1 MGTQRYLTK
10 GYRMQLSGK
19 RVTVVGLGREG
30 IALVHYLSEQGAQIT
45 ISDNKTEF
53 ELAPFLAQIQGI
65 SARLSPGRHAPEDF
79 RHADIIFISAGIP
92 TDLPQL
98 VEARQLGIP
107 ISSIT
112 QLFFELCPAPIIGI
126 TGSSGK
132 TTTTTLIGE
141 FLKAQGG
148 RQVIVGGNIGRTVL
162 GDLPQITPDSIIVLE
177 MSFNQLEIMTQS
189 PHIALLLN
197 ITPNHLDRCRTME
210 VYAECKRQILYHQRP
225 EDFAILNP
233 DNPLSAESRTGTP
246 GKVLW
251 FSRHHPV
258 EVGAFLEDGWYVFRD
273 FDGRQTRICRADQTI
288 IPGNHNH
295 ENVLAAIAAT
305 HLVGVRPEAM
315 TQVISS
321 FPGVAHRLQ
330 YVAEVN
336 GVRYINDSIATAPE
350 RMMAALKVYEQQR
363 QPLVLIAG
371 GRDKHLPWEECA
383 ERIVRQVHALVLLG
397 EATELIAD
405 AISAARERVPVGEQ
419 TLQQVYRATS
429 MADAVHGAA
438 ALARPGDVV
447 LLSPGGTS
455 FDLFVDFAD
464 RGEQFAREVQRLRE
478 S

>member
-1 MGTQRYLTK
+1 
-10 GYRMQLSGK
+10 MQLSGK

-30 IALVHYLSEQGAQIT
+30 VALVQYLGEQGAQIT
-45 ISDNKTEF
+45 VSDGKSEA

-65 SARLSPGRHAPEDF
+65 PVKLSLGGHAREDF
-79 RHADIIFISAGIP
+79 VQADVIFISAGIYS
-92 TDLPQL
+92 DLPPL

-112 QLFFELCPAPIIGI
+112 RLFFELCPAPIIGI

-141 FLKAQGG
+141 LLKAQGD

-162 GDLPQITPDSIIVLE
+162 GDLPHITADSIVVLE

-197 ITPNHLDRCRTME
+197 ITPNHLDRCGTME
-210 VYAECKRQILYHQRP
+210 VYTECKRQILHHQHA
-225 EDFAILNP
+225 DDYAILNP
-233 DNPLSAESRTGTP
+233 DNPLSAESRRCTP
-246 GKVLW
+246 GKALW
-251 FSRHHPV
+251 FSRQHPV
-258 EVGAFLEDGWYVFRD
+258 DVGAFLEDGWYVFRG
-273 FDGRQTRICRADQTI
+273 FDGRKTRICPADQTL
-288 IPGNHNH
+288 IPGDHNR

-305 HLVGVRPEAM
+305 SLVGVQPETM
-315 TQVISS
+315 TRVISS

-330 YVAEVN
+330 YVAEFN
-336 GVRYINDSIATAPE
+336 GVRFINDSIATAPE
-350 RMMAALKVYEQQR
+350 RMMAALKVYEQQN

-383 ERIVRQVHALVLLG
+383 ERIVRQVHGLVLLG
-397 EATELIAD
+397 EATDLIAN
-405 AISAARERVPVGEQ
+405 AVSAARERVPTAEQ
-419 TLQQVYRATS
+419 GLHDIYRATS

-438 ALARPGDVV
+438 DLARPGDVV

-455 FDLFVDFAD
+455 FDLFIDFAD
-464 RGEQFAREVQRLRE
+464 RGEQFAREATKLGTA
-478 S
+478 

>member
-1 MGTQRYLTK
+1 
-10 GYRMQLSGK
+10 MQFHGK
-19 RVTVVGLGREG
+19 HVTVVGLGREG
-30 IALVHYLSEQGAQIT
+30 VALVQYLGEQGARIT
-45 ISDNKTEF
+45 ISDSKTEA

-65 SARLSPGRHAPEDF
+65 PARLSLGGHAPQDF
-79 RHADIIFISAGIP
+79 LQADVIFISAGIP
-92 TDLPQL
+92 TDLPPL
-98 VEARQLGIP
+98 AEARQLGIP

-112 QLFFELCPAPIIGI
+112 RLFFELCPAPIIGI

-141 FLKAQGG
+141 FLKVQGT

-162 GDLPQITPDSIIVLE
+162 GDLPHITPDSIVVLE

-197 ITPNHLDRCRTME
+197 ITPNHLDRCGTME
-210 VYAECKRQILYHQRP
+210 VYTECKRQILYHQHP
-225 EDFAILNP
+225 DDFAILNP
-233 DNPLSAESRTGTP
+233 DNPLSAASRACTP
-246 GKVLW
+246 AKVLW
-251 FSRHHPV
+251 FSRQHPV
-258 EVGAFLEDGWYVFRD
+258 DAGAFLEDGWYVFRD
-273 FDGRQTRICRADQTI
+273 FAGRKTRICRADQTI
-288 IPGNHNH
+288 TPGDHNR

-305 HLVGVRPEAM
+305 SLVGVQPDTM
-315 TQVISS
+315 TRVIRS

-350 RMMAALKVYEQQR
+350 RVMAALKVYEQQN

-397 EATELIAD
+397 EATELIAS
-405 AISAARERVPVGEQ
+405 AVSAAREHVPADEQ
-419 TLQQVYRATS
+419 QLGAIYRATS

-438 ALARPGDVV
+438 DLARPGDVV

-455 FDLFVDFAD
+455 FDLFIDFAD
-464 RGEQFAREVQRLRE
+464 RGEQFAREARALGAQ
-478 S
+478 

>member
-1 MGTQRYLTK
+1 
-10 GYRMQLSGK
+10 
-19 RVTVVGLGREG
+19 VTVVGLAREG
-30 IALVHYLSEQGAQIT
+30 IALIQYLNEQGARIT
-45 ISDNKTEF
+45 VSDSKTEAA
-53 ELAPFLAQIQGI
+53 LAPSLAQIKGI
-65 SARLSPGRHAPEDF
+65 PASLSLGAHAPEDF
-79 RHADIIFISAGIP
+79 RQADVIFISAGIP
-92 TDLPQL
+92 TDLPPL

-112 QLFFELCPAPIIGI
+112 RLFLELCPAPIIGI

-141 FLKAQGG
+141 LLKAQGG
-148 RQVIVGGNIGRTVL
+148 RQVIVGGNIGRTIL
-162 GDLPQITPDSIIVLE
+162 GELPHITPDSIVVLE

-197 ITPNHLDRCRTME
+197 ITPNHLDRCGTME
-210 VYAECKRQILYHQRP
+210 VYTECKRQILYHQRP
-225 EDFAILNP
+225 DDFAILNP
-233 DNPLSAESRTGTP
+233 DNQLSFESRACTP

-251 FSRHHPV
+251 FSRQHPV
-258 EVGAFLEDGWYVFRD
+258 DVGAFLEEGWYVFRD
-273 FDGRQTRICRADQTI
+273 FTGRDTRICPADQTI
-288 IPGNHNH
+288 IPGDHNR

-305 HLVGVRPEAM
+305 SLAGVQPEAM
-315 TQVISS
+315 TRVITS

-330 YVAEVN
+330 YVAEIN

-397 EATELIAD
+397 EATELIAN
-405 AISAARERVPVGEQ
+405 AVSAARERVPANEQ
-419 TLQQVYRATS
+419 SLQEVYRATS
-429 MADAVHGAA
+429 MADAVHFAA
-438 ALARPGDVV
+438 DLARPGDVV

-455 FDLFVDFAD
+455 YDLFIDFAD
-464 RGEQFAREVQRLRE
+464 RGEQFAREAKSLSEQ
-478 S
+478 

>member
-1 MGTQRYLTK
+1 
-10 GYRMQLSGK
+10 MQFRGK
-19 RVTVVGLGREG
+19 HVTVVGLGREG
-30 IALVHYLSEQGAQIT
+30 VALVQYLNEQGAQIT
-45 ISDNKTEF
+45 VSDSKTEA
-53 ELAPFLAQIQGI
+53 ELAPSLAHIQGI
-65 SARLSPGRHAPEDF
+65 PARLALGGHALEDF
-79 RHADIIFISAGIP
+79 TRADVIFISAGIY
-92 TDLPQL
+92 TDLPPL
-98 VEARQLGIP
+98 VEARKLGIP

-112 QLFFELCPAPIIGI
+112 RLFFELCPAPIIGI

-132 TTTTTLIGE
+132 TTTTTLVGE
-141 FLKAQGG
+141 LLKAQGD

-162 GDLPQITPDSIIVLE
+162 GDLPHITADSIVVLE

-197 ITPNHLDRCRTME
+197 ITPNHLDRCGTME
-210 VYAECKRQILYHQRP
+210 VYTECKRQILYHQHP
-225 EDFAILNP
+225 DDFAILNP
-233 DNPLSAESRTGTP
+233 DNPLSAESRRCTP
-246 GKVLW
+246 GKILW
-251 FSRHHPV
+251 FSRQHPV
-258 EVGAFLEDGWYVFRD
+258 DVGAYLDDGWYVFRD
-273 FDGRQTRICRADQTI
+273 FDGRKTRICPADQTV
-288 IPGNHNH
+288 IPGDHNR

-305 HLVGVRPEAM
+305 SLVGVRPEAM
-315 TQVISS
+315 TRVISS

-350 RMMAALKVYEQQR
+350 RVMAALKVYEQQH

-397 EATELIAD
+397 EATALIDGAV
-405 AISAARERVPVGEQ
+405 SAARARVPAGEQ
-419 TLQQVYRATS
+419 ALQDIYRATS

-438 ALARPGDVV
+438 DLARPGDVV

-464 RGEQFAREVQRLRE
+464 RGEQFTRAAQQLQNARQA
-478 S
+478 

>member
-1 MGTQRYLTK
+1 
-10 GYRMQLSGK
+10 MQFYGK
-19 RVTVVGLGREG
+19 RVTVVGLAREG
-30 IALVHYLSEQGAQIT
+30 IALVRYLADQGARIT
-45 ISDNKTEF
+45 ISDSKTEA
-53 ELAPFLAQIQGI
+53 ELAASLAAIQGI
-65 SARLSPGRHAPEDF
+65 PARLSLGGHFSEDF
-79 RHADIIFISAGIP
+79 RQADIIFISAGIP
-92 TDLPQL
+92 TDLPPL
-98 VEARQLGIP
+98 VEARQLGVP

-112 QLFFELCPAPIIGI
+112 RLFFELCPAPIIGI

-141 FLKAQGG
+141 FLKAQGD

-162 GDLPQITPDSIIVLE
+162 GDLPQITPDSIVVLE
-177 MSFNQLEIMTQS
+177 MSFNQLEIMDRS

-197 ITPNHLDRCRTME
+197 ITPNHLDRCGTME
-210 VYAECKRQILYHQRP
+210 VYTECKRQILYHQHP
-225 EDFAILNP
+225 NDFAILNP
-233 DNPLSAESRTGTP
+233 DNPLSAESRACTP

-251 FSRHHPV
+251 FSRQHPV

-273 FDGRQTRICRADQTI
+273 FDGHQTRICRADQTI
-288 IPGNHNH
+288 IPGDHNR

-305 HLVGVRPEAM
+305 SLIGVQPAAM
-315 TQVISS
+315 SRVISS

-350 RMMAALKVYEQQR
+350 RMMAALKVYEQQN

-397 EATELIAD
+397 EATELIYSAV
-405 AISAARERVPVGEQ
+405 SAARERVPASEQ
-419 TLQQVYRATS
+419 VLQEIYRAAS

-438 ALARPGDVV
+438 SLARPGDVV

-455 FDLFVDFAD
+455 FDLFIDFAD
-464 RGEQFAREVQRLRE
+464 RGEQFAREVKRLNA
-478 S
+478 

>member
-1 MGTQRYLTK
+1 
-10 GYRMQLSGK
+10 MQVRGK

-30 IALVHYLSEQGAQIT
+30 VALVQYLNEQGAEIT
-45 ISDNKTEF
+45 VSDGKPEA

-65 SARLSPGRHAPEDF
+65 PVRLAAGGHAREDF
-79 RHADIIFISAGIP
+79 VQADVIFISAGIYP
-92 TDLPQL
+92 DLPPL
-98 VEARQLGIP
+98 VEARQLGIL

-112 QLFFELCPAPIIGI
+112 RLFFELCPAPIIGI

-141 FLKAQGG
+141 LLKAQGD

-162 GDLPQITPDSIIVLE
+162 GDLPHITADSIVVLE
-177 MSFNQLEIMTQS
+177 MSFNQLEIMTES

-197 ITPNHLDRCRTME
+197 ITPNHLDRCGTME
-210 VYAECKRQILYHQRP
+210 VYTECKRQILYHQRP
-225 EDFAILNP
+225 EDYAILNP
-233 DNPLSAESRTGTP
+233 DNPLSAESRTCTP

-251 FSRHHPV
+251 FSRQHPV
-258 EVGAFLEDGWYVFRD
+258 EVGAFLEDGWYVFRG
-273 FDGRQTRICRADQTI
+273 FDGRKTRICRADQTL
-288 IPGNHNH
+288 IPGDHNR

-305 HLVGVRPEAM
+305 SLVGVQPETM
-315 TQVISS
+315 TRVISS

-330 YVAEVN
+330 YVAEFN

-350 RMMAALKVYEQQR
+350 RMMAALKVYEQQQ

-383 ERIVRQVHALVLLG
+383 ERIVRQVHGLVLLG
-397 EATELIAD
+397 EATELIANAVND
-405 AISAARERVPVGEQ
+405 ARERVPANEQ
-419 TLQQVYRATS
+419 VLHDIYRATS

-438 ALARPGDVV
+438 DLARPGDVV

-455 FDLFVDFAD
+455 FDLFIDFAD
-464 RGEQFAREVQRLRE
+464 RGEQFAREANKLG
-478 S
+478 SA

>member
-1 MGTQRYLTK
+1 
-10 GYRMQLSGK
+10 MQFYGK
-19 RVTVVGLGREG
+19 HATVVGLAREG
-30 IALVHYLSEQGAQIT
+30 IALVRYLADQGAHIT
-45 ISDNKTEF
+45 ISDSKTEA
-53 ELAPFLAQIQGI
+53 ELAASLAAIQGI
-65 SARLSPGRHAPEDF
+65 PARLSLGGHFSEDF
-79 RHADIIFISAGIP
+79 RQADIIFISAGIP
-92 TDLPQL
+92 TDLPPL
-98 VEARQLGIP
+98 VEARQLGVP

-112 QLFFELCPAPIIGI
+112 RLFFELCPAPIIGI

-141 FLKAQGG
+141 FLKAQGD

-162 GDLPQITPDSIIVLE
+162 GDLPQITPDSIVVLE
-177 MSFNQLEIMTQS
+177 MSFNQLEIMDSS

-197 ITPNHLDRCRTME
+197 ITPNHLDRCGTME
-210 VYAECKRQILYHQRP
+210 VYAECKRQILYHQHP
-225 EDFAILNP
+225 DDFAILNP
-233 DNPLSAESRTGTP
+233 DNPLSAESRACTP
-246 GKVLW
+246 GNVLW
-251 FSRHHPV
+251 FSREHPV

-288 IPGNHNH
+288 IPGDHNR

-305 HLVGVRPEAM
+305 SLVGVQPAAM
-315 TQVISS
+315 SRVISS

-350 RMMAALKVYEQQR
+350 RMMAALKVYEQQN

-397 EATELIAD
+397 EATELIYSAV
-405 AISAARERVPVGEQ
+405 SAARQRIPASEQ
-419 TLQQVYRATS
+419 VLEEIYRATS

-438 ALARPGDVV
+438 SLARPGDVV

-455 FDLFVDFAD
+455 FDLFIDFAD
-464 RGEQFAREVQRLRE
+464 RGEQFAREVKRLNP
-478 S
+478 